1 MYKHILSLLLILAL
15 LFPCLA
21 SAEGRDK
28 RVYFVGEEDAV
39 PFAEDAQTFD
49 LYVCPLMGADSM
61 VLTAQGETML
71 LDMGT
76 NSSYTVIKDVLDDL
90 GIERI
95 DIAYNSHPHNDHLG
109 SMKKVL
115 RDYPV
120 GAFMT
125 GFPEKDPDNET
136 QRDMVK
142 AVRAADVPVITVK
155 DGDTFTLGDARMT
168 VIQQTKYG
176 GYNQRSAMLRV
187 EYGECTLLLTG
198 DVVGAV
204 QRDIAR
210 EHDLSA
216 DIFKLPHHGINTL
229 YAEFLED
236 IDPEYAFITHG
247 YRNTKK
253 VQQQLDEAGILYHFA
268 TWGVI
273 HLSSNGEYWLV
284 EQTLTEDGEL
294 IREEYLSQRK

>member
-1 MYKHILSLLLILAL
+1 MHKRILSLLLILV
-15 LFPCLA
+15 LFLPCLA
-21 SAEGRDK
+21 SAEEHK
-28 RVYFVGEEDAV
+28 QVYFVGEEDAV
-39 PFAEDAQTFD
+39 PFAENAQTFD

-61 VLTAQGETML
+61 VLTAQGQTML
-71 LDMGT
+71 VDMGT

-90 GIERI
+90 DIERI

-115 RDYPV
+115 KNYPV

-125 GFPEKDPDNET
+125 AFPENDPDNET
-136 QRDMVK
+136 QRAVVK
-142 AVRAADVPVITVK
+142 AVHAADVPVITIK
-155 DGDTFTLGDARMT
+155 DGDTFTLGDAQMT

-176 GYNQRSAMLRV
+176 GYNQRSAMLRI

-198 DVVGAV
+198 DVVGSV

-216 DIFKLPHHGINTL
+216 DIFKLPHHGINAL
-229 YAEFLED
+229 YSEFLED
-236 IDPEYAFITHG
+236 ISPEYAFITHG

-253 VQQQLDEAGILYHFA
+253 VQQQLDEAGVLYNFA

-284 EQTLTEDGEL
+284 EQTLTENGEL
-294 IREEYLSQRK
+294 IREEYLSERK